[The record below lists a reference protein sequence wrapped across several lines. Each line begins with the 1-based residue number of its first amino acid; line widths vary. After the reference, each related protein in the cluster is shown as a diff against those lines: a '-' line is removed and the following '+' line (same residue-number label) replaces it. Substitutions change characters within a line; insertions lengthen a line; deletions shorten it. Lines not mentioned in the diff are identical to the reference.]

1 MFEPMFDI
9 SLPDAA
15 DLAGADD
22 ASVVAAIGVCARA
35 EAAAAARRLAAI
47 AELSTRHA
55 HHHAGATDTSHWACD
70 NWDALCAEVGAA
82 QHLSHP
88 SASRQMYIALALRT
102 RLPHVGALL
111 AQGVI
116 SARLASSIVWHT
128 DLITNPAVLG
138 LVDAA
143 LATDAHRYGPMSAPK
158 TAAAINAI
166 IARHDPAAIRRT
178 RTDARSRGVTITT
191 GDRDTGTAALWGRLF
206 TTDATAL
213 DQRLTA
219 MANGVCEHDP
229 RTTAQRRAD
238 ALGALAAG
246 GAHLACGCGHPE
258 CPAPTTD
265 ARATAVVIHVTA
277 EPATLNTPHDPHTR
291 GDGPTP
297 EPNPEPTPEPA
308 RPVLPGF
315 LTGGATV
322 PAPLLAHL
330 AATGATVRPLHHP
343 SDTPEPRY
351 RPSTA
356 LARFIHARDMTC
368 RFPGCD
374 NPATDIDHT
383 IAWPHGPTHPTNLV
397 LLCRKHHLVKTF
409 WPGGRSTQHPDGT
422 LTWTTPTGHT
432 YTTHPGARLI
442 LPTLCLPTG
451 GLPTTTHTPPPATQ
465 RGLAMPTRR
474 RTRTQDRTHRITTE
488 RNHNTH
494 PRPTTTNPPTPDPPP
509 DYGNDPPPF

>member
-1 MFEPMFDI
+1 MFELMFDV

-55 HHHAGATDTSHWACD
+55 HHDAGVDTSHWACD
-70 NWDALCAEVGAA
+70 NWDALAAEVGAA
-82 QHLSHP
+82 QRLSHP
-88 SASRQMYIALALRT
+88 AASKQMYMALALRT
-102 RLPHVGALL
+102 RLPRIAALL
-111 AQGVI
+111 AQGTI

-128 DLITNPAVLG
+128 DLITNPAIIG

-143 LATDAHRYGPMSAPK
+143 LAADAHRYGPLSVPK
-158 TAAAINAI
+158 TAAAIEAI
-166 IARHDPAAIRRT
+166 VARHDPAAVRRT
-178 RTDARSRGVTITT
+178 RTDARGRTVTITGSDT
-191 GDRDTGTAALWGRLF
+191 ATGTAALWGRLF
-206 TTDATAL
+206 ASDAAAL

-219 MANGVCEHDP
+219 MANTVCEQDP

-246 GAHLACGCGHPE
+246 GTHLGCGCGRPD
-258 CPAPTTD
+258 CPAPTGD
-265 ARATAVVIHVTA
+265 ARATAVVIHVLA
-277 EPATLNTPHDPHTR
+277 EPATLQTPHDPHTR

-297 EPNPEPTPEPA
+297 EPTRAPAPA

-315 LTGGATV
+315 LTGGATI

-330 AATGATVRPLHHP
+330 ATAGATVRHLDHP
-343 SDTPEPRY
+343 GDTPEPGY
-351 RPSTA
+351 RPSAA
-356 LARFIHARDMTC
+356 LARFIRARDMTC

-374 NPATDIDHT
+374 NPTTDIDHT
-383 IAWPHGPTHPTNLV
+383 IAWPVGPTHPTNLA

-409 WPGGRSTQHPDGT
+409 WPGWQQRQHPDGT
-422 LTWTTPTGHT
+422 IDWTTPTGHT
-432 YTTHPGARLI
+432 HTTHPGARLL

-451 GLPTTTHTPPPATQ
+451 DPPTLNPGTKSATNPAT

-474 RTRTQDRTHRITTE
+474 RTRTQNRTHRITAE

-494 PRPTTTNPPTPDPPP
+494 PAPTNYHTPTKPP
-509 DYGNDPPPF
+509 DHGNDPPPF